1 MKSQHRVR
9 AVKAWQCSSPTAK
22 TQIARCKISL
32 DLTKLNDDG
41 GYAAGQLTG
50 DARAG
55 AWGGSEKKNYRS
67 NFNVYVKRSCLFL
80 RAQIW

>member
-9 AVKAWQCSSPTAK
+9 AVKTWQCSSPTAK

-55 AWGGSEKKNYRS
+55 AWGGSEKKIIVPISTYMWSGRVS
-67 NFNVYVKRSCLFL
+67 F
-80 RAQIW
+80 